1 MERYKDKEEW
11 SQQEK
16 NMIWNY
22 TLLDSSTNRSYGN
35 AIFSG
40 KRRII
45 IGKDCGK
52 NIPIPQLKRQDNNYV
67 LDNSGV
73 ETEAESPFVPPC
85 TKRVFLKYYSA
96 SYSENNYWTKN
107 DAEQYKQ
114 DIQMCINKL

>member
-1 MERYKDKEEW
+1 MGFSADAAERYIEELRG
-11 SQQEK
+11 
-16 NMIWNY
+16 
-22 TLLDSSTNRSYGN
+22 TLR
-35 AIFSG
+35 
-40 KRRII
+40 
-45 IGKDCGK
+45 
-52 NIPIPQLKRQDNNYV
+52 
-67 LDNSGV
+67 GV